1 MSAIYWSGA
10 RLKLC
15 ELERYTS
22 PDYCFMSSPGTFSFQ
37 ISRLQ
42 SGLSHCPLG
51 AGDLRELKPKAST
64 RGRHSRCFGS
74 SKRLCEYAYPLR
86 QRVKLRSLEY
96 CLRDMLASFFLT
108 SSLAQI
114 GIGPQTWGPYMS
126 QDSILNMG
134 KIPRVTDLG
143 SAVQGS
149 LFAIVFEVISHVMY
163 RSLQQ
168 PTN

>member
-1 MSAIYWSGA
+1 ML

-22 PDYCFMSSPGTFSFQ
+22 PDYCFMSSPGIFSFQ

-64 RGRHSRCFGS
+64 RGRHSRC
-74 SKRLCEYAYPLR
+74 EYAYQLR

-96 CLRDMLASFFLT
+96 CLRDMLASFSLIIKPSPDRHW
-108 SSLAQI
+108 SS
-114 GIGPQTWGPYMS
+114 
-126 QDSILNMG
+126 
-134 KIPRVTDLG
+134 DLG
-143 SAVQGS
+143 SLYVPR
-149 LFAIVFEVISHVMY
+149 FYFEHGKDTEGD
-163 RSLQQ
+163 RSWFRMTLSKYC
-168 PTN
+168 